1 MHCIWK
7 WLETE
12 TAKGLCP
19 MCRQPFNID
28 KNKEVNQ
35 GIRIP
40 SSGRYQAE
48 NTSSGDLEDARDLG
62 DADAASIDNFQTG
75 NIQISSVGNLS

>member
-19 MCRQPFNID
+19 MCRQPFTMD
-28 KNKEVNQ
+28 KDKDVNKGVSLPE
-35 GIRIP
+35 
-40 SSGRYQAE
+40 
-48 NTSSGDLEDARDLG
+48 TSRFA
-62 DADAASIDNFQTG
+62 AASNEGFLADMLEPQPTDAM
-75 NIQISSVGNLS
+75 SVQDLSGGD